1 MKYKEL
7 IKFEPIESVIK
18 LVDADK
24 AETAKNLVSTYVI
37 SPEMAERLT
46 DLVFEN
52 LQFERPA
59 DNKGLLIVGNYG
71 TGKSHLM
78 SVISGIAENADLVPQ
93 LNDNSVAEKAKPI
106 AGKFKVVRVEIGST
120 EMSFRDIIV
129 SNLEEHLQSL
139 GVDYSFPDVRAI
151 TNNKDAFEEMMG
163 AFHEKFPDHGLLL
176 VVDELLDYLHSRKGQ
191 DIILDLNFLREIGE
205 VTKFLR
211 FRFIAGVQEAI
222 FDSGRFAHVSDSLR
236 RVKDRFDSILIARR
250 DVKFVV
256 SERLLQKDAEQ
267 QSRIREYL
275 LPFAKFYG
283 DMNERM
289 DEFVRLFPVHPDY
302 IDTFEK
308 VTVIEKREVL
318 RTLSHAMRKLLN
330 ETVPDDRPGIIAYDS
345 YWEYLRSN
353 TSYRSDP
360 DIRAVIDCS
369 TVLEDRINHAFT
381 RPQYKPMARRII
393 HALSVHRLTT
403 GDIHAAIG
411 ATPDE
416 LRDSLLLYQPG
427 IEELGGEPDADLLSQ
442 VETVLR
448 EIHRTLSGQFISV
461 NQDNRQY
468 YIDLKKTEDYDA
480 LIEKRA
486 ESIGDSEL
494 DRYYFNSLQ
503 HAIELIDQ
511 KPHVDGYNIWA
522 HEIEWMERKVFR
534 KGYIFFGAPNER
546 STAAPPRDFYLYF
559 IQPFDPPRYK
569 DEKKHDEVF
578 FHLMGRDDVFN
589 KSLLL
594 YAGAVALSATASGQK
609 KITYD
614 EKAKGHLN
622 ELVKWLQKNI
632 TTAFEVTYQGK
643 RKPLLEW
650 VKGKLHSTG
659 GSSNIRDIVNTVGSV
674 CLAGSFNDDAPE
686 YPVFSVLITSENRE
700 QAVQDAIKYIVLD
713 RKTRLASAVLDAL
726 ELLDGDK
733 IDPYSSKYAKYIQE
747 IIKKKPHGQVVNRSE
762 LIQDVNDV
770 EYMAPDSYRLE
781 PELVTVL
788 LTALVY
794 SGDIVLSLVGK
805 KIDAASMQTLASLSI
820 EDIQNFKH
828 IEKPKD
834 WNLPGLKALYEV
846 LGLSPGLVQLVTD
859 GKDEAV
865 NDMQKAVGGKLKIVV
880 EIHQKLSDGLTVWG
894 RDVLPDDDHTK
905 YKSTLNDTKEFLES
919 LQVYNTPG
927 KLKNFRYDVPQIKE
941 YKKGL
946 DGLEELNSLI
956 DVVNTLQPLSQYL
969 ALAGSVLPEEN
980 PLTGRI
986 QDVKEY
992 ITGEIVKKNK
1002 RSSQEFKQEAMREL
1016 KSLKR
1021 EYISAYIDMHSRAR
1035 LGMEGDKKKNDL
1047 VRDYRF
1053 DTLKRLATI
1062 EILSSSQLTDFQNR
1076 LGDMATCT
1084 ELSEKEL
1091 ETETICPH
1099 CSFKPSEHDSLL
1111 SAKETLSQLDDEL
1124 DRLMQSWTETLIE
1137 NLEDPTVK
1145 EAIELLEQHQKNIV
1159 RDLLKTK
1166 ELPEK
1171 IDQEFISTLKDVLS
1185 GLEKKEVSLDELKSI
1200 LFKNGSPVTVDEMQE
1215 RFNSF
1220 IQKITKGKDPKKI
1233 RIIIR

>member
-46 DLVFEN
+46 ELVFEN

-78 SVISGIAENADLVPQ
+78 SVISGIAENVDLVQ
-93 LNDNSVAEKAKPI
+93 HLNDKSVAGKAKPI

-129 SNLEEHLQSL
+129 SNLEEHLQSF
-139 GVDYSFPDVRAI
+139 GVNYSFPDVRTI

-163 AFHEKFPDHGLLL
+163 AFQKKFPDHGLLL
-176 VVDELLDYLHSRKGQ
+176 VVDELLDYLRSRKDQ
-191 DIILDLNFLREIGE
+191 ELILDLNFLREIGE
-205 VTKFLR
+205 VTKYLR

-222 FDSGRFAHVSDSLR
+222 FDSSRFAHVADSLR
-236 RVKDRFDSILIARR
+236 RVKDRFDSILIARK

-256 SERLLQKDAEQ
+256 AERLLKKTTEQ

-275 LPFAKFYG
+275 LPYAKFYG
-283 DMNERM
+283 NMNERM

-318 RTLSHAMRKLLN
+318 RTLSNTMRKLLN
-330 ETVPDDRPGIIAYDS
+330 ETVPEDRPGIVAYDS
-345 YWEYLRSN
+345 YWEYLRGN
-353 TSYRSDP
+353 ASYRSIP

-381 RPQYKPMARRII
+381 RPQYKPMAKRIV

-403 GDIHAAIG
+403 EDINAPIG

-486 ESIGDSEL
+486 ESIGETEL
-494 DRYYFNSLQ
+494 DRYYFAALRQVMECS
-503 HAIELIDQ
+503 D
-511 KPHVDGYNIWA
+511 KTYVTGYNIWE
-522 HEIEWMERKVFR
+522 HELEWTERKVTR
-534 KGYIFFGAPNER
+534 RGYLFFGAPNER
-546 STAAPPRDFYLYF
+546 STAVPPRDFYLYF
-559 IQPFDPPRYK
+559 IQPFDPPKYK
-569 DEKKHDEVF
+569 DEKKKDEIM
-578 FHLMGRDDVFN
+578 FHLKGRDDVFN

-594 YAGAVALSATASGQK
+594 YAGAVTLSATASGQK

-650 VKGKLHSTG
+650 VKGKLHSSG
-659 GSSNIRDIVNTVGSV
+659 GSSNIRDIINAVGSV

-686 YPVFSVLITSENRE
+686 YPVFSVLITSDNRE

-733 IDPYSSKYAKYIQE
+733 IDPHSSKYAKYILD
-747 IIKKKPHGQVVNRSE
+747 IIKSKPHGQVVNRSE
-762 LIQDVNDV
+762 IIKDVNDV
-770 EYMAPDSYRLE
+770 EYMAPGSYRLE

-865 NDMQKAVGGKLKIVV
+865 NDMQKAVDGKLKIVV
-880 EIHQKLSDGLTVWG
+880 DIRQKLSDGLTVWG
-894 RDVLPDDDHTK
+894 RNVLSDEEQTA
-905 YKSTLNDTKEFLES
+905 YQSTLNDTKEFLES

-946 DGLEELNSLI
+946 DGLSELKALI

-969 ALAGSVLPEEN
+969 AVAGSVLPEEN

-986 QDVKEY
+986 QDVKEH

-1002 RSSQEFKQEAMREL
+1002 RSSQEFKQEALREL

-1035 LGMEGDKKKNDL
+1035 LGMEGDKKKNEL

-1099 CSFKPSEHDSLL
+1099 CTYKPSEHGSSL
-1111 SAKETLSQLDDEL
+1111 SAKDTLSQLDDEL
-1124 DRLMQSWTETLIE
+1124 DRLMQSWTETLIQ

-1145 EAIELLEQHQKNIV
+1145 EAIELLEPHQKNIV

-1171 IDQEFISTLKDVLS
+1171 IDQEFISTLRDVLS

-1200 LFKNGSPVTVDEMQE
+1200 LFKNGSPVTVEEMQE

-1220 IQKITKGKDPKKI
+1220 IQEITKGKDPKKI